1 MKLWYTIL
9 WLVFLLWAA
18 YLVAGLLQNEWES
31 TPGGFGLPENNFVKE
46 YLQNVPADAD
56 AK

>member
-1 MKLWYTIL
+1 MKLWYAIL
-9 WLVFLLWAA
+9 GLVFILGAA
-18 YLVAGLLQNEWES
+18 YLVAGFLQNEWES

-46 YLQNVPADAD
+46 YLQSVPPDAD